1 MGKKKRQNTDK
12 WVHTEHNKELY
23 IEHLDE
29 AVYGRNMPY
38 LMLQYV
44 EGDPNPRELRM
55 SSDEYEQMKQIFVD
69 EGWEKVPNE

>member
-12 WVHTEHNKELY
+12 WVHVKLNKELY

-29 AVYGRNMPY
+29 AVYGSNMPY
-38 LMLQYV
+38 LMLQY
-44 EGDPNPRELRM
+44 EDGILNPRELRM
-55 SSDEYEQMKQIFVD
+55 TSDEYEKMKEVFVD